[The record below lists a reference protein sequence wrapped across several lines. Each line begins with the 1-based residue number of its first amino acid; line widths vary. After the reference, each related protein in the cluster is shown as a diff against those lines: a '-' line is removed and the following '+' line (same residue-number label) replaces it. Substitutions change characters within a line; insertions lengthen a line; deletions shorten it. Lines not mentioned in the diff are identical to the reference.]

1 MENRDR
7 DKMSQGSSST
17 DTGDV
22 NRSTSSRQGQKSSD
36 SKVDF
41 GKKIGSSEELG
52 SEPSRRSGSS
62 DSSSSSSSN
71 SSDSGRSSGGNSEH

>member
-17 DTGDV
+17 DAGDV
-22 NRSTSSRQGQKSSD
+22 NRSTSSQKGQKSND
-36 SKVDF
+36 SNVNF
-41 GKKIGSSEELG
+41 GKKIGRSEDLE

-62 DSSSSSSSN
+62 DSSS
-71 SSDSGRSSGGNSEH
+71 GRSSGGSSSEH